1 MDSTQDPTKT
11 ASSYQ
16 KGIDRLLLNKANF
29 ESLIIEYL
37 LTVNSKYRSNMF
49 PTPQIAKIL
58 LDKLKMKKTQ
68 FPILHKIV
76 RTILAEWEK
85 QNFCEYITTT
95 KSGRNRRTKFI
106 YRFNPDQIQFLK
118 GRFITSSINQ
128 IEQEITNEN
137 KEPLEDILKS
147 RENILEDWLASVK
160 DEMEDMDV
168 QEAESVDKEALTDSE
183 TDIAEE
189 IDEL

>member
-1 MDSTQDPTKT
+1 MDTAQDPMKT
-11 ASSYQ
+11 TSSYQ
-16 KGIDRLLLNKANF
+16 KGIDRLLLNKGNF
-29 ESLIIEYL
+29 EALIIEYL

-76 RTILAEWEK
+76 RTILADWEK
-85 QNFCEYITTT
+85 QNCCEYVTTT

-128 IEQEITNEN
+128 IEQEIVSEN

-147 RENILEDWLASVK
+147 RENILEDWLANVK
-160 DEMEDMDV
+160 DDMEEIDV
-168 QEAESVDKEALTDSE
+168 DEAEPVDKEALDESDE
-183 TDIAEE
+183 DESVEE
-189 IDEL
+189 